1 MDTPSQ
7 FLQHFTRSKAIGLT
21 TKSKRPDKIFF
32 MLCFDEQ
39 GLAYL
44 KVVDGKGKEV
54 ETDYR
59 LYTDSNFTI
68 LRSLQRAREEL
79 QEKIAWGAEQERVY
93 LHEYRWLLY
102 ELMRCDNIVDSNM
115 QPIGVSDEVLQVRL
129 VVQHVKN
136 GYATHADVMGEGMS
150 SEKFQ
155 LLSDCHVLAENTI
168 HPIHPIGD
176 NFASLDYFLIKFP
189 ESLLEGYLSVF
200 FSYME
205 NIVPVLD
212 DYKLVIGSEPVP
224 TVPTII
230 FEKKA
235 SMAWTTTSCNASTLF
250 TWHA

>member
-1 MDTPSQ
+1 
-7 FLQHFTRSKAIGLT
+7 
-21 TKSKRPDKIFF
+21 

-150 SEKFQ
+150 SE
-155 LLSDCHVLAENTI
+155 
-168 HPIHPIGD
+168 
-176 NFASLDYFLIKFP
+176 
-189 ESLLEGYLSVF
+189 
-200 FSYME
+200 
-205 NIVPVLD
+205 
-212 DYKLVIGSEPVP
+212 
-224 TVPTII
+224 
-230 FEKKA
+230 
-235 SMAWTTTSCNASTLF
+235 
-250 TWHA
+250 